1 MCNIDPI
8 QIQPILWKIGHAKG
22 KSLTGEGGWKK
33 EANKVNIV
41 DVLSIQEWILKP
53 VEIIIRRGVRQKG
66 AYTWKCHNEIPCVAI
81 LNKQKFLVKNG
92 GQEGKIG
99 PVWGLAPMWEGE
111 YKERM

>member
-1 MCNIDPI
+1 MEGMSQFGI
-8 QIQPILWKIGHAKG
+8 QYI
-22 KSLTGEGGWKK
+22 S
-33 EANKVNIV
+33 
-41 DVLSIQEWILKP
+41 
-53 VEIIIRRGVRQKG
+53 
-66 AYTWKCHNEIPCVAI
+66 TWKCHNEIPCVAI